1 MKTFLLM
8 LSFLLLLFFFKR
20 KEGEPPLVCSPLCKA
35 RLCKF
40 TPRGALNA
48 FAGRCPE
55 PCKLFEKSLTKTA
68 EWVLRKLVSYENISS
83 SFTEDYEDISYN
95 V

>member
-1 MKTFLLM
+1 MCVP
-8 LSFLLLLFFFKR
+8 LFAKQGFAN
-20 KEGEPPLVCSPLCKA
+20 SPFVAL
-35 RLCKF
+35 
-40 TPRGALNA
+40 LNA